1 MNRKR
6 LPPLLLSGA
15 IAIAAFAVPAHSLD
29 TSVSANAS
37 AQAQLADN
45 NASATLVS
53 NATPQIDRNC
63 LRQTGSRLVARY
75 NNPRYGSTG
84 TARDSSDKRGQRCVA
99 ANGRVYSRED
109 IERTGEIDLADAL
122 RKLDPAIY

>member
-15 IAIAAFAVPAHSLD
+15 IAIAAFAVPAHPLD

-63 LRQTGSRLVARY
+63 LRQTGSRIVARA
-75 NNPRYGSTG
+75 NATRS
-84 TARDSSDKRGQRCVA
+84 ASDRSDKRGQRCVA

-109 IERTGEIDLADAL
+109 IERTGEIYLADAL